1 MQFLGEAGREKWELL
16 FNGYEVSVRQDEK
29 ILGTLIKKYW
39 DKVPENFHYTI
50 FTKHQIEYVQ
60 WFK

>member
-1 MQFLGEAGREKWELL
+1 MGA
-16 FNGYEVSVRQDEK
+16 RQDEK